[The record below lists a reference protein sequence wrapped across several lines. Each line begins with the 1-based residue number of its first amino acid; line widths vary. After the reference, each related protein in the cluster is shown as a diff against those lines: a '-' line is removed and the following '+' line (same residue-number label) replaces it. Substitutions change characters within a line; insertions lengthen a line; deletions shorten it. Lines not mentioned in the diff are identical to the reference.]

1 MPRPTPSLRLPANPL
16 RRAVIALAFLACLF
30 VAPGHVL
37 AHAELVSADPLPNA
51 SLVDAPERIEIR
63 FSEPIDGGNA
73 TIELL
78 DAQLRVLDGAGPVT
92 VSDDATAAS
101 IELPPLDPGIYTVS
115 YQVVS
120 TVDGHATEGLFAFVI
135 DPTGA
140 EAPPT
145 GEPVSSTPS
154 VDGSRSCAGSASPC
168 SPFPGRRWASPS
180 SSSCWPRRW
189 CRRR

>member
-16 RRAVIALAFLACLF
+16 LRAVIALAFLACLF

-51 SLVDAPERIEIR
+51 SLVDAPERIEVT

-101 IELPPLDPGIYTVS
+101 IEPITNVVEMMRSVGMPISDAVS
-115 YQVVS
+115 KLNE
-120 TVDGHATEGLFAFVI
+120 TARMARPNFV
-135 DPTGA
+135 P
-140 EAPPT
+140 
-145 GEPVSSTPS
+145 
-154 VDGSRSCAGSASPC
+154 
-168 SPFPGRRWASPS
+168 
-180 SSSCWPRRW
+180 
-189 CRRR
+189 